1 MKTLSLLI
9 IATVISVVSYANKP
23 QHSIKIIDTEYKN
36 ILKFKV
42 DKELIGAT
50 IILSYSNGDI
60 VTKEVLERKR
70 LVIDFCDVKSGEYTV
85 EIKKGNY
92 KKDISISKN
101 AEDGV
106 QYGK

>member
-9 IATVISVVSYANKP
+9 TAVVFSLSAYANKP
-23 QHSIKIIDTEYKN
+23 EHTIKIVDTEYKN

-42 DKELIGAT
+42 DKELVGAT

-60 VTKEVLERKR
+60 VTTEVLERKR
-70 LVIDFCDVKSGEYTV
+70 LVIDFYDVKSGDYTV
-85 EIKKGNY
+85 EIKKGDY
-92 KKDISISKN
+92 KKDISVSKDT
-101 AEDGV
+101 EEGV